1 MFTFNLIKFS
11 KEYRKF
17 IKIGLPILGSQLV
30 MYGMTTVDYIMAGW
44 YREDFT
50 DGAGVGLA
58 AAIYSPIY
66 FLTAGAMFAVAPIIA
81 QHFGAKEFEQIKI
94 KTRKFLWTGLF
105 VGFIFYL
112 ILSNAGKI
120 IFDFLE
126 IFAKEFNFEDLFFA
140 EDIKTISLGY
150 LDIVAFAAIPI
161 TLFQVFRGYS
171 EGITQTRIVFIL
183 GLLGFLI
190 NIPLNYYFIFELDMG
205 GIGCAYATAI
215 VSWLGLITLWL
226 LTLFLKQYKTIRIYG
241 NFIWPDFRSS
251 FELLKLGIPI
261 SFGIFVELSMFSGAA
276 LVMYFFGK
284 DAVGAHTIAI
294 NLVGL
299 LFMLPL
305 SLGLASAIR
314 VGNLI
319 GEKNYSQA
327 NYASNFSLRFSL
339 IVAITNFILIV
350 SMGSLLI
357 SIYTSDPNVS
367 VIALTLL
374 AYAAIFQV
382 PDAIGY
388 SAIGSLRGHK
398 DTFGPMV
405 NFIISYWFIAIPIG
419 VYLSFSDST
428 FLPTEAEGMWTGMI
442 IGIVVSAILNTL
454 RLKNR
459 KKDLK
464 RFFKSGTNQI

>member
-11 KEYRKF
+11 KEYGKF

-30 MYGMTTVDYIMAGW
+30 MYGMTTVDYIMAG
-44 YREDFT
+44 YYSSD
-50 DGAGVGLA
+50 DLAGVGLA
-58 AAIYSPIY
+58 AAIYSPVY
-66 FLTAGAMFAVAPIIA
+66 FLTAGAMFAISPIIA
-81 QHFGAKEFEQIKI
+81 QHFGAKEYTQIKI
-94 KTRKFLWTGLF
+94 KTRKFLWTGFL

-112 ILSNAGKI
+112 VLSNAGIVFHFLDTEEKI
-120 IFDFLE
+120 RS
-126 IFAKEFNFEDLFFA
+126 
-140 EDIKTISLGY
+140 ISLGY
-150 LDIVAFAAIPI
+150 LNIVAFAAIPI

-171 EGITQTRIVFIL
+171 EGITQTRIVFVL

-205 GIGCAYATAI
+205 GVGCAYATTI
-215 VSWLGLITLWL
+215 VSWLGLMAFWFA
-226 LTLFLKQYKTIRIYG
+226 TLFLKHYKNIRIYG
-241 NFIWPDFRSS
+241 NFIWPDFKSS
-251 FELLKLGIPI
+251 LELLKLGIPI

-276 LVMYFFGK
+276 LVISFFG
-284 DAVGAHTIAI
+284 ANSLAAHTIAI

-319 GEKNYSQA
+319 GEKNYTQA

-339 IVAITNFILIV
+339 IVAITNFILII

-357 SIYTSDPNVS
+357 NIYTSDPNVS

-374 AYAAIFQV
+374 TYAAIFQV

-405 NFIISYWFIAIPIG
+405 NFIISYWFIAIPAGI
-419 VYLSFSDST
+419 YLSFNDSD
-428 FLPTEAEGMWTGMI
+428 FLPTGAEGMWTGMI
-442 IGIVVSAILNTL
+442 IGIVVSAILNTQRL
-454 RLKNR
+454 RI
-459 KKDLK
+459 KKRELK
-464 RFFKSGTNQI
+464 RFFKLRTNKI

>member
-11 KEYRKF
+11 KEYGKF

-30 MYGMTTVDYIMAGW
+30 MYGMTTVDYIMAG
-44 YREDFT
+44 YYSSD
-50 DGAGVGLA
+50 DLAGVGLA
-58 AAIYSPIY
+58 AAIYSPVY
-66 FLTAGAMFAVAPIIA
+66 FLTAGAMFAISPIIA
-81 QHFGAKEFEQIKI
+81 QHFGAKEYTQIKI
-94 KTRKFLWTGLF
+94 KTRKFLWTGLL

-112 ILSNAGKI
+112 VLSNAGIVFHFLDTEEKI
-120 IFDFLE
+120 RS
-126 IFAKEFNFEDLFFA
+126 
-140 EDIKTISLGY
+140 ISLGY
-150 LDIVAFAAIPI
+150 LSTVAFAAIPI

-171 EGITQTRIVFIL
+171 EGITQTRIVFVL

-190 NIPLNYYFIFELDMG
+190 NIPLNYYFIFKLDMG
-205 GIGCAYATAI
+205 GVGCAYATTI
-215 VSWLGLITLWL
+215 VSWLGLMAFWFA
-226 LTLFLKQYKTIRIYG
+226 TLFLKHYRKIRIYG
-241 NFIWPDFRSS
+241 NFIWPDFKSS
-251 FELLKLGIPI
+251 LELLKLGIPI

-276 LVMYFFGK
+276 LVISFFG
-284 DAVGAHTIAI
+284 ANSLAAHTIAI

-339 IVAITNFILIV
+339 IVAITNFILIIF
-350 SMGSLLI
+350 MGSLLI

-374 AYAAIFQV
+374 TYAAIFQV

-398 DTFGPMV
+398 DTFGPMI
-405 NFIISYWFIAIPIG
+405 NFVISYWFIAIPAGI
-419 VYLSFSDST
+419 YLSFNDSD
-428 FLPTEAEGMWTGMI
+428 FLPTQAEGMWTGMI
-442 IGIVVSAILNTL
+442 IGIVVSAILNTQRL
-454 RLKNR
+454 RI
-459 KKDLK
+459 KKRELK
-464 RFFKSGTNQI
+464 RFFKLRTNKI

>member
-11 KEYRKF
+11 KEYGKF

-30 MYGMTTVDYIMAGW
+30 MYGMTTVDYIMAG
-44 YREDFT
+44 YYSSD
-50 DGAGVGLA
+50 DLAGVGLA

-66 FLTAGAMFAVAPIIA
+66 FLTAGAMFAIAPIVA

-112 ILSNAGKI
+112 VLSNAGIVFHFLDTEEKI
-120 IFDFLE
+120 RS
-126 IFAKEFNFEDLFFA
+126 
-140 EDIKTISLGY
+140 ISLGY
-150 LDIVAFAAIPI
+150 LSIVAFAAIPI

-171 EGITQTRIVFIL
+171 EGITQTRIVFVL

-190 NIPLNYYFIFELDMG
+190 NIPLNYYFIFELDLG
-205 GIGCAYATAI
+205 GVGCAYATAI
-215 VSWLGLITLWL
+215 VSWLGLIAFWL
-226 LTLFLKQYKTIRIYG
+226 LTLFLKQYKTTRIYG
-241 NFIWPDFRSS
+241 NFVWPDFKSS

-276 LVMYFFGK
+276 LVISFFG
-284 DAVGAHTIAI
+284 ANSLAAHTIAI

-339 IVAITNFILIV
+339 IVAITNFILII

-367 VIALTLL
+367 VVALTLL

-419 VYLSFSDST
+419 VYLSFSDSI

-464 RFFKSGTNQI
+464 RFFKSRTNQI

>member
-11 KEYRKF
+11 KEYGKF

-30 MYGMTTVDYIMAGW
+30 MYGMTTVDYIMAG
-44 YREDFT
+44 YYSSD
-50 DGAGVGLA
+50 DLAGVGLA
-58 AAIYSPIY
+58 AAIYSPLY
-66 FLTAGAMFAVAPIIA
+66 FLTAGAMFAIAPIIA
-81 QHFGAKEFEQIKI
+81 QHFGAKDFEQIKI

-105 VGFIFYL
+105 IGILFYL
-112 ILSNAGKI
+112 FLSNAGI
-120 IFDFLE
+120 VFHFLGTE
-126 IFAKEFNFEDLFFA
+126 ENIRS
-140 EDIKTISLGY
+140 ISLGY
-150 LDIVAFAAIPI
+150 LNVVAFAAIPI
-161 TLFQVFRGYS
+161 TLFQAFRGYS
-171 EGITQTRIVFIL
+171 EGITQTRIVFVL
-183 GLLGFLI
+183 GILGFLI
-190 NIPLNYYFIFELDMG
+190 NIPLNYYFIFELNMG

-215 VSWLGLITLWL
+215 VSWLGLIAFWL
-226 LTLFLKQYKTIRIYG
+226 MTLFLKQYKDTRIYG
-241 NFIWPDFRSS
+241 NFIWPDFKSS

-276 LVMYFFGK
+276 LVISFFG
-284 DAVGAHTIAI
+284 ASSLAAHTIAI

-299 LFMLPL
+299 FFMLPL
-305 SLGLASAIR
+305 SLALASAIR

-319 GEKNYSQA
+319 GAKEYSQA

-339 IVAITNFILIV
+339 FVAIINFILIV
-350 SMGSLLI
+350 SMGNILI
-357 SIYTSDPNVS
+357 SVYTSDPSVA

-374 AYAAIFQV
+374 AYAAVFQM
-382 PDAIGY
+382 PDAVGY

-398 DTFGPMV
+398 DTVGPMI

-419 VYLSFSDST
+419 VYLSFSDSD

-459 KKDLK
+459 KKRLK
-464 RFFKSGTNQI
+464 RFFESGTNQI

>member
-11 KEYRKF
+11 KEYGKF

-30 MYGMTTVDYIMAGW
+30 MYGMTTVDYIMAG
-44 YREDFT
+44 YYSSD
-50 DGAGVGLA
+50 DLAGVGLA
-58 AAIYSPIY
+58 AAKYSPVY
-66 FLTAGAMFAVAPIIA
+66 FLTAGAMFAIAPIIA
-81 QHFGAKEFEQIKI
+81 QHFGAKEFEQIKNKI
-94 KTRKFLWTGLF
+94 RKFLWTGLF

-112 ILSNAGKI
+112 VLSNAGIVFHFLDTEEKI
-120 IFDFLE
+120 RS
-126 IFAKEFNFEDLFFA
+126 
-140 EDIKTISLGY
+140 ISLGY
-150 LDIVAFAAIPI
+150 LNIVAFAAIPI

-171 EGITQTRIVFIL
+171 EGITQTRIVFVL

-190 NIPLNYYFIFELDMG
+190 NIPLNYYFIFELDLG
-205 GIGCAYATAI
+205 GVGCAYATTI
-215 VSWLGLITLWL
+215 VSWLGLIAFWL
-226 LTLFLKQYKTIRIYG
+226 FTLFLKQYKTIRIYG
-241 NFIWPDFRSS
+241 NFIWPDFKSS

-276 LVMYFFGK
+276 LVISFFG
-284 DAVGAHTIAI
+284 ANSLAAHTIAI

-339 IVAITNFILIV
+339 IVAITNFILII

-367 VIALTLL
+367 VVALTLL

-419 VYLSFSDST
+419 VYLSFSDLT

>member
-11 KEYRKF
+11 QEYGKF

-30 MYGMTTVDYIMAGW
+30 MYGMTTVDYIMAG
-44 YREDFT
+44 YYSSD
-50 DGAGVGLA
+50 DLAGVGLA
-58 AAIYSPIY
+58 VAIYSPVY
-66 FLTAGAMFAVAPIIA
+66 FLTAGAMFAISPIIA
-81 QHFGAKEFEQIKI
+81 QHFGAKEYIQIKI

-112 ILSNAGKI
+112 VLSNAGIVFHFLDTEEKI
-120 IFDFLE
+120 RS
-126 IFAKEFNFEDLFFA
+126 
-140 EDIKTISLGY
+140 ISLGY
-150 LDIVAFAAIPI
+150 LNIVAFAAIQI

-171 EGITQTRIVFIL
+171 EGITQTRIVFVL

-205 GIGCAYATAI
+205 GVGCAYATTI
-215 VSWLGLITLWL
+215 VSWLGLMAFWFA
-226 LTLFLKQYKTIRIYG
+226 TLFLKHYKNIRIYG
-241 NFIWPDFRSS
+241 NFIWPDFKSS
-251 FELLKLGIPI
+251 LELLKLGIPI

-276 LVMYFFGK
+276 LVISFFG
-284 DAVGAHTIAI
+284 ANSLAAHTIAI

-339 IVAITNFILIV
+339 IVAITNFILII
-350 SMGSLLI
+350 SMGGLLI

-419 VYLSFSDST
+419 VYLSFSDLK

>member
-11 KEYRKF
+11 KEYGKF

-30 MYGMTTVDYIMAGW
+30 MYGMTTVDYIMAG
-44 YREDFT
+44 YYSSD
-50 DGAGVGLA
+50 DLAGVGLA

-66 FLTAGAMFAVAPIIA
+66 FLTAGAMFAIAPIIA

-112 ILSNAGKI
+112 VLSNAGIVFHFLDTEEKI
-120 IFDFLE
+120 RS
-126 IFAKEFNFEDLFFA
+126 
-140 EDIKTISLGY
+140 ISLGY
-150 LDIVAFAAIPI
+150 LSIVAFAAIPI

-205 GIGCAYATAI
+205 GVGCAYATTI
-215 VSWLGLITLWL
+215 VSWLGLMAFWFA
-226 LTLFLKQYKTIRIYG
+226 TLFLKHYKNIRIYG
-241 NFIWPDFRSS
+241 NFIWPDFKSS
-251 FELLKLGIPI
+251 LELLKLGIPI

-276 LVMYFFGK
+276 LVISFFG
-284 DAVGAHTIAI
+284 ANSLAAHTIAI

-319 GEKNYSQA
+319 GEKNYTQA

-339 IVAITNFILIV
+339 IVAITNFILII

-374 AYAAIFQV
+374 TYAAIFQV

-398 DTFGPMV
+398 DTFCPMV
-405 NFIISYWFIAIPIG
+405 NFIISYWFIAIPAGIC
-419 VYLSFSDST
+419 LSFNDSD
-428 FLPTEAEGMWTGMI
+428 FLPTQAEGMWTGMI
-442 IGIVVSAILNTL
+442 IGIVVSAILNTQRL
-454 RLKNR
+454 RI
-459 KKDLK
+459 KKRELK
-464 RFFKSGTNQI
+464 RFFKLRTNKI

>member
-11 KEYRKF
+11 KEYGKF

-30 MYGMTTVDYIMAGW
+30 MYGMTTVDYIMAG
-44 YREDFT
+44 YYSSD
-50 DGAGVGLA
+50 DLAGVGLA
-58 AAIYSPIY
+58 AAIYSPVY
-66 FLTAGAMFAVAPIIA
+66 FLTAGAMFAISPIIA
-81 QHFGAKEFEQIKI
+81 QHFGAKEYTQIKI
-94 KTRKFLWTGLF
+94 KTRKFLWTGLL

-112 ILSNAGKI
+112 VLSNAGIVFHFLDTEEKI
-120 IFDFLE
+120 RS
-126 IFAKEFNFEDLFFA
+126 
-140 EDIKTISLGY
+140 ISLGY
-150 LDIVAFAAIPI
+150 LNIVAFAAIPI

-171 EGITQTRIVFIL
+171 EGITQTRIVFVL

-205 GIGCAYATAI
+205 GVGCAYATTI
-215 VSWLGLITLWL
+215 VSWLGLMAFWFA
-226 LTLFLKQYKTIRIYG
+226 TLFLKHYKNIRIYG
-241 NFIWPDFRSS
+241 NFIWPDFKSS
-251 FELLKLGIPI
+251 LELLKLGIPI

-276 LVMYFFGK
+276 LVISFFG
-284 DAVGAHTIAI
+284 ANSLAAHTIAI

-319 GEKNYSQA
+319 GEKNYTQA

-339 IVAITNFILIV
+339 IVAITNFILII

-357 SIYTSDPNVS
+357 SIYTNDPNVS

-374 AYAAIFQV
+374 TYAAIFQV

-405 NFIISYWFIAIPIG
+405 NFIISYWFIAIPAGI
-419 VYLSFSDST
+419 YLSFNDSD
-428 FLPTEAEGMWTGMI
+428 FLPTQAEGMWTGMI
-442 IGIVVSAILNTL
+442 IGIVVSAILNTQRL
-454 RLKNR
+454 RI
-459 KKDLK
+459 KKRELK
-464 RFFKSGTNQI
+464 RFFKLRTNKI

>member
-11 KEYRKF
+11 KEYGKF

-30 MYGMTTVDYIMAGW
+30 MYGMTTVDYIMAG
-44 YREDFT
+44 YYSSD
-50 DGAGVGLA
+50 DLAGVGLA

-66 FLTAGAMFAVAPIIA
+66 FLTAGAMFAIAPIIA

-112 ILSNAGKI
+112 VLSNAGIVFHFLDTEEKI
-120 IFDFLE
+120 
-126 IFAKEFNFEDLFFA
+126 KS
-140 EDIKTISLGY
+140 ISLDY
-150 LDIVAFAAIPI
+150 LSIVAFAAIPI

-171 EGITQTRIVFIL
+171 EGITQTRIVFVL

-190 NIPLNYYFIFELDMG
+190 NIPLNYYFIFELDLG
-205 GIGCAYATAI
+205 GVGCAYATAI
-215 VSWLGLITLWL
+215 VSWLGLIAFWL
-226 LTLFLKQYKTIRIYG
+226 LTLFLKQYKTTRIYG
-241 NFIWPDFRSS
+241 GFIWPDFKSS

-276 LVMYFFGK
+276 LVISFFG
-284 DAVGAHTIAI
+284 ANSLAAHTIAI

-319 GEKNYSQA
+319 GEKSYSQA

-339 IVAITNFILIV
+339 IVAITNFILII
-350 SMGSLLI
+350 SMGGLLI

-367 VIALTLL
+367 VVALTLL

>member
-11 KEYRKF
+11 KEYGKF

-30 MYGMTTVDYIMAGW
+30 MYGMTTVDYIMAG
-44 YREDFT
+44 YYSSD
-50 DGAGVGLA
+50 DLAGVGLA
-58 AAIYSPIY
+58 AAIYSPVY
-66 FLTAGAMFAVAPIIA
+66 FLTAGAMFAISPIIA
-81 QHFGAKEFEQIKI
+81 QHFGAKEYTQIKI
-94 KTRKFLWTGLF
+94 KTRKFLWTGFL

-112 ILSNAGKI
+112 VLSNAGIVFHFLDTEEKI
-120 IFDFLE
+120 RS
-126 IFAKEFNFEDLFFA
+126 
-140 EDIKTISLGY
+140 ISLGY
-150 LDIVAFAAIPI
+150 LNIVAFAAIPI

-171 EGITQTRIVFIL
+171 EGITQTRIVFVL

-205 GIGCAYATAI
+205 GVGCAYATTI
-215 VSWLGLITLWL
+215 VSWLGLMAFWFA
-226 LTLFLKQYKTIRIYG
+226 TLFLKHYKNIRIYG
-241 NFIWPDFRSS
+241 NFIWPDFKSS
-251 FELLKLGIPI
+251 LELLKLGIPI

-276 LVMYFFGK
+276 LVISFFG
-284 DAVGAHTIAI
+284 ANSLAAHTIAI

-319 GEKNYSQA
+319 GEKNYTQA

-339 IVAITNFILIV
+339 IVAITNFILII

-357 SIYTSDPNVS
+357 NIYTSDPNVS

-374 AYAAIFQV
+374 TYAAIFQV

-405 NFIISYWFIAIPIG
+405 NFIISYWFIAIPAGI
-419 VYLSFSDST
+419 YLSFNDSD
-428 FLPTEAEGMWTGMI
+428 FLPTQAEGMWTGMI
-442 IGIVVSAILNTL
+442 IGIVVSAILNTQRL
-454 RLKNR
+454 RI
-459 KKDLK
+459 KKRELK
-464 RFFKSGTNQI
+464 RFFKLRTNKI

>member
-11 KEYRKF
+11 KEYGKF

-30 MYGMTTVDYIMAGW
+30 MYGMTTVDYIMAG
-44 YREDFT
+44 YYSSD
-50 DGAGVGLA
+50 DLAGVGLA
-58 AAIYSPIY
+58 AAIYSPVY
-66 FLTAGAMFAVAPIIA
+66 FLTAGAMFAISPIIA
-81 QHFGAKEFEQIKI
+81 QHFGAKEYTQIKI
-94 KTRKFLWTGLF
+94 KTRKFLWTGLV

-112 ILSNAGKI
+112 VLSNAGIVFHFLDTEEKI
-120 IFDFLE
+120 RS
-126 IFAKEFNFEDLFFA
+126 
-140 EDIKTISLGY
+140 ISLGY
-150 LDIVAFAAIPI
+150 LSIVAFAAIPI

-205 GIGCAYATAI
+205 GVGCAYATTI
-215 VSWLGLITLWL
+215 VSWLGLMAFWFA
-226 LTLFLKQYKTIRIYG
+226 TLFLKHYKNIRIYG
-241 NFIWPDFRSS
+241 NFIWPDFKSS
-251 FELLKLGIPI
+251 LELLKLGIPI

-276 LVMYFFGK
+276 LVISFFG
-284 DAVGAHTIAI
+284 ANSLAAHTIAI

-319 GEKNYSQA
+319 GEKNYTQA

-339 IVAITNFILIV
+339 IVAITNFILII

-374 AYAAIFQV
+374 TYAAIFQV

-398 DTFGPMV
+398 DTFSPMV
-405 NFIISYWFIAIPIG
+405 NFIISYWFIAIPAGIC
-419 VYLSFSDST
+419 LSFNDSD
-428 FLPTEAEGMWTGMI
+428 FLPTQAEGMWTGMI
-442 IGIVVSAILNTL
+442 IGIVVSAILNTQRL
-454 RLKNR
+454 RI
-459 KKDLK
+459 KKRELK
-464 RFFKSGTNQI
+464 RFFKLRTNKI

>member
-11 KEYRKF
+11 KEYGKF

-30 MYGMTTVDYIMAGW
+30 MYGMTTVDYIMAG
-44 YREDFT
+44 YYSSD
-50 DGAGVGLA
+50 DLAGVGLA

-66 FLTAGAMFAVAPIIA
+66 FLTAGAMFAIAPIIA

-112 ILSNAGKI
+112 VLSNAGIVFHFLDTEEKI
-120 IFDFLE
+120 RS
-126 IFAKEFNFEDLFFA
+126 
-140 EDIKTISLGY
+140 ISLGY
-150 LDIVAFAAIPI
+150 LNIVAFAAIPI

-171 EGITQTRIVFIL
+171 EGITQTRIVFVL

-205 GIGCAYATAI
+205 GVGCAYATTI
-215 VSWLGLITLWL
+215 VSWLGLMAFWFA
-226 LTLFLKQYKTIRIYG
+226 TLFLKHYKNIRIYG
-241 NFIWPDFRSS
+241 NFIWPDFKSS
-251 FELLKLGIPI
+251 LELLKLGIPI
-261 SFGIFVELSMFSGAA
+261 SFGIFVELSMFSGAS
-276 LVMYFFGK
+276 LVIYFFG
-284 DAVGAHTIAI
+284 ANSLAAHTIAI

-319 GEKNYSQA
+319 GAKKFKEA

-339 IVAITNFILIV
+339 IVAITNFILII

-357 SIYTSDPNVS
+357 SIYTNDPNVS

-374 AYAAIFQV
+374 TYAAIFQV

-405 NFIISYWFIAIPIG
+405 NFIISYWFIAIPAGI
-419 VYLSFSDST
+419 YLSFNDSD
-428 FLPTEAEGMWTGMI
+428 FLPTQAEGMWTGMI
-442 IGIVVSAILNTL
+442 IGIVVSAILNTQRL
-454 RLKNR
+454 RI
-459 KKDLK
+459 KKRELK
-464 RFFKSGTNQI
+464 RFFKLRTNKI

>member
-11 KEYRKF
+11 KEYGKF

-30 MYGMTTVDYIMAGW
+30 MYGMTTVDYIMAG
-44 YREDFT
+44 YYSSD
-50 DGAGVGLA
+50 DLAGVGLA

-66 FLTAGAMFAVAPIIA
+66 FLTAGAMFAIAPIVA

-112 ILSNAGKI
+112 VLSNAGIVFHFLDTEEKI
-120 IFDFLE
+120 RS
-126 IFAKEFNFEDLFFA
+126 
-140 EDIKTISLGY
+140 ISLDY
-150 LDIVAFAAIPI
+150 LSIVAFAAIPI

-171 EGITQTRIVFIL
+171 EGITQTRIVFVL

-190 NIPLNYYFIFELDMG
+190 NIPLNYYFIFELDLG
-205 GIGCAYATAI
+205 GVGCAYATAI
-215 VSWLGLITLWL
+215 VSWLGLIAFWL
-226 LTLFLKQYKTIRIYG
+226 LTLFLKQYKATRIYG
-241 NFIWPDFRSS
+241 NFIWPDFKSS
-251 FELLKLGIPI
+251 LELLKLGIPI
-261 SFGIFVELSMFSGAA
+261 SFGIFVELSMFSGAS
-276 LVMYFFGK
+276 LVIYFFG
-284 DAVGAHTIAI
+284 ANSLAAQTIAI

-305 SLGLASAIR
+305 SLGFASAIR

-319 GEKNYSQA
+319 GAKKFKEA

-339 IVAITNFILIV
+339 IVAITNFILII

-357 SIYTSDPNVS
+357 NIYTSDPNVS

-374 AYAAIFQV
+374 TYAAIFQV

-398 DTFGPMV
+398 DTFGPMI
-405 NFIISYWFIAIPIG
+405 NFVISYWFIAIPAGI
-419 VYLSFSDST
+419 YLSFNDSD
-428 FLPTEAEGMWTGMI
+428 FLPTGAEGMWTGMI
-442 IGIVVSAILNTL
+442 IGIVVSAILNTQRL
-454 RLKNR
+454 RI
-459 KKDLK
+459 KKRELK
-464 RFFKSGTNQI
+464 RFFKLRTNKI